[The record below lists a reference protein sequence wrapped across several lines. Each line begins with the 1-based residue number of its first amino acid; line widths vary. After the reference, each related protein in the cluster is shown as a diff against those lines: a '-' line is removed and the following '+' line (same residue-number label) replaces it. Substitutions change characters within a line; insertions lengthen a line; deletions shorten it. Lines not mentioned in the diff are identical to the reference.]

1 MIYIEC
7 YADELLIEILGI
19 SSKNIEHSHG
29 KGNVCKKL
37 KSKRNSVG
45 MVDAD
50 PQTEGPRYIKTLDF
64 VEAKDDITVLYD
76 AKLHNNVVVIN
87 PYLEAWLVKA
97 AKNSNINLLQYN
109 LDENPT
115 KFKKVVNTDLRK
127 LRSLLEDIKD
137 TSSMLQ
143 TLKKILLSKQK

>member
-50 PQTEGPRYIKTLDF
+50 PQILSTPVASKTPRMI
-64 VEAKDDITVLYD
+64 
-76 AKLHNNVVVIN
+76 
-87 PYLEAWLVKA
+87 
-97 AKNSNINLLQYN
+97 
-109 LDENPT
+109 
-115 KFKKVVNTDLRK
+115 
-127 LRSLLEDIKD
+127 
-137 TSSMLQ
+137 
-143 TLKKILLSKQK
+143 